1 MKKQLLLPAAAVA
14 VAGAAFWVS
23 AVDYDLSS
31 LGTTSREDRY
41 VSSLTL
47 SDDQGSEAVTISDI
61 QTAGTRNIYVDK
73 SDQTF
78 TTKPGAVVTITPGGA
93 GSWMHSYAYIDWA
106 GDGFSYTTPSDF
118 MDIDESVEPAN
129 QYKLKAGVDLVAF
142 TRWCPTSGETYWY
155 NTDGFVGQNTGNNI
169 HNWDITTP
177 FSFTIPADA
186 KPGTYRMRYKCAW
199 NQLDPNGVPDIQL
212 NNTLANDGGCI
223 ADFTLVIEGEKEPEE
238 VNYDLS
244 SLGSQNGNNVG
255 ARWLSYVNLSA
266 EGSETLKIG
275 PAGGTD
281 EPDINKRYAIYH
293 DFSDQVFG
301 VNAGKTINVEVEGG
315 GNLLQTY
322 IYVDWGK
329 DGFKYSQPSDLIDME
344 TYVPLPGSDLVAH
357 SGWSVS
363 GSTSGTPWYDS
374 KGNTVAS
381 PLYPT
386 WPQTYE
392 IAIPE
397 GTEPGLYRA
406 RVKCAYCA
414 LDPNGGKDDVTGATN
429 TIQNNIGTIV
439 DFTIEVKEAPKTVDY
454 DLSSLGQ
461 QDGNNAG
468 ARWLSYVTLSAAGS
482 ETVKF
487 GPIGG
492 SDQTDNM
499 TKYAVYHD
507 LSADKF
513 AVEAG
518 KTVTV
523 EVDGGGNL
531 LQTYVYVD
539 WGKDGF
545 NYTQPSDYV
554 DVETSV
560 PHEGSDLIAHTG
572 WSKNGT
578 SGPWYDSNGE
588 EAVNAKNPS
597 YPQTFEIAI
606 PEGTEPGLYRG
617 RVKTAFCSLDPNGG
631 IDTGGAP
638 NTIQKMIGT
647 IVDFTIEVK
656 DVVEEEKT
664 VLAYNV
670 FAGDLKWTVSD
681 FCCDEPDREGSN
693 GTIDKMID
701 NDLNTYYHSN
711 WGIAEYKGVHFFVID
726 LKNSQDLYGLAYAP
740 RPTSWHNGEWRNV
753 SVFASDDESAFNFT
767 EQVADYAVSMDK
779 HQELSDLVSAYA
791 EEHAAEGRECK
802 FTTTGDPENVMFE
815 TPLHGRYVLVVMKES
830 HSGHNVVAELGFYM
844 DKQVYDELLKQSK
857 VQAKV
862 AQLDRYKGNVPGA
875 EAIISDAAAQI
886 SALGTENFDEEADAI
901 LAATR
906 TALQESLNGLAT
918 SGRLVVIK
926 NVRRASMGQNAFLA
940 AAGDSINTVA
950 AAGANTD
957 AYWTVEA
964 SGDNF
969 VLRNYGR
976 NAYACLGEGDQY
988 FTLGESA
995 DYVVNAPF
1003 TFVLKD
1009 NGTVAMQL
1017 ASGNTYNIDTREHGL
1032 THYLSS
1038 DAGEEWSVVYAADQ
1052 AETVLVRNVLA
1063 KNLKWTISDF
1073 CCEESSN
1080 EKPYGTIEYMI
1091 DNDLSS
1097 YYHSEWA
1104 NTQYKGV
1111 HFFVIDLKTS
1121 QDLYGIAYNPR
1132 PTSWHNGEWRDVS
1145 VFASDDESAF
1155 KFTEQVADY
1164 VVGKHEEVSNLVSAY
1179 ATEHAAE
1186 GRDCKFTTT
1195 GEAENVKFDIPLHGR
1210 YVLVVV
1216 KESSSGHN
1224 VVAELGFYYTK
1235 EAFDELLN
1243 SQYEPEAVDM
1253 VVTPEGGNLD
1263 SDLSS
1268 INFYIADAE
1277 YGINAEVTEPVTLSK
1292 GEEVLVSLDN
1302 EALAQHYSEKGQMYY
1317 IDCNITENGTYTLTI
1332 PEAKF
1337 IGDEVYNK
1345 ETVVVWTIDRVGIES
1360 VTVNGE
1366 EVEIYDLQ
1374 GRRVEKAEK
1383 GIYIINGKKVLVK

>member
-223 ADFTLVIEGEKEPEE
+223 ADFT
-238 VNYDLS
+238 
-244 SLGSQNGNNVG
+244 
-255 ARWLSYVNLSA
+255 
-266 EGSETLKIG
+266 
-275 PAGGTD
+275 
-281 EPDINKRYAIYH
+281 
-293 DFSDQVFG
+293 
-301 VNAGKTINVEVEGG
+301 
-315 GNLLQTY
+315 
-322 IYVDWGK
+322 
-329 DGFKYSQPSDLIDME
+329 
-344 TYVPLPGSDLVAH
+344 
-357 SGWSVS
+357 
-363 GSTSGTPWYDS
+363 
-374 KGNTVAS
+374 
-381 PLYPT
+381 
-386 WPQTYE
+386 
-392 IAIPE
+392 
-397 GTEPGLYRA
+397 
-406 RVKCAYCA
+406 
-414 LDPNGGKDDVTGATN
+414 
-429 TIQNNIGTIV
+429 
-439 DFTIEVKEAPKTVDY
+439 
-454 DLSSLGQ
+454 
-461 QDGNNAG
+461 
-468 ARWLSYVTLSAAGS
+468 
-482 ETVKF
+482 
-487 GPIGG
+487 
-492 SDQTDNM
+492 
-499 TKYAVYHD
+499 
-507 LSADKF
+507 
-513 AVEAG
+513 
-518 KTVTV
+518 
-523 EVDGGGNL
+523 
-531 LQTYVYVD
+531 
-539 WGKDGF
+539 
-545 NYTQPSDYV
+545 
-554 DVETSV
+554 
-560 PHEGSDLIAHTG
+560 
-572 WSKNGT
+572 
-578 SGPWYDSNGE
+578 
-588 EAVNAKNPS
+588 
-597 YPQTFEIAI
+597 
-606 PEGTEPGLYRG
+606 
-617 RVKTAFCSLDPNGG
+617 
-631 IDTGGAP
+631 
-638 NTIQKMIGT
+638 
-647 IVDFTIEVK
+647 IEVK

-726 LKNSQDLYGLAYAP
+726 LKNSQDLYGMAYAP
-740 RPTSWHNGEWRNV
+740 RPTSYHNGEWRNV

-857 VQAKV
+857 VLEKV

-1164 VVGKHEEVSNLVSAY
+1164 VVGKHEEVSNFVSAY
-1179 ATEHAAE
+1179 ATEHASE

-1235 EAFDELLN
+1235 EAFEELLN

-1253 VVTPEGGNLD
+1253 VVTPAAGNLD

-1277 YGINAEVTEPVTLSK
+1277 YGINAEVTEPVTLTK